1 VQTVDTLRGPIQ
13 QLFGLSGVT
22 VTTASAA
29 GAVKIKG
36 IDHKLAGDLVEYLAK
51 CTQAVP
57 GDAT

>member
-1 VQTVDTLRGPIQ
+1 MDTLRGPIQ
-13 QLFGLSGVT
+13 QMFGLSGVT

-36 IDHKLAGDLVEYLAK
+36 IDQKMASDLVEYLAK
-51 CTQAVP
+51 STQVVP